1 MPVPDNAEYLHNLQY
16 SPDKLPYGKS
26 QCIMDPSS
34 DYFLYEMDQALL
46 NKFHKITFI
55 HGVGNGVLRSSIR
68 EELKR
73 FPNIRFAEAP
83 QEKFGYGGT
92 EVEFL

>member
-1 MPVPDNAEYLHNLQY
+1 
-16 SPDKLPYGKS
+16 
-26 QCIMDPSS
+26 
-34 DYFLYEMDQALL
+34 MDQALVNRL
-46 NKFHKITFI
+46 HKITFI

-73 FPNIRFAEAP
+73 FPNIKYAEAP